1 MNLNHSLFNLGIK
14 DNLKRNEIKR
24 IKLLNVFS
32 FTWFILE
39 LFLIVDA
46 YIKLSGNPSIFYMH
60 CLNAFNIVIIFLLQ
74 YRFKTK
80 LATIYFLSA
89 VLISNILF
97 SNFIVE
103 NPSLNTK
110 YFYIVIPALS
120 VLFINNKL
128 INIIVFILSYT
139 FFILPSYATSAT
151 PDYDFSSIILTA
163 SLFLCV
169 FLIVSFLKQINT
181 ESETLLIQK
190 QIELERINKFQS
202 QFFTNISHEIKT
214 PITLINA
221 EIDNLKSFPKTKEI
235 KERIELQNSKI
246 IKIVDDVLDLV
257 KMKSSD
263 PVLSLTNSN
272 LSTSLESVYTSF
284 LSLFEQKEIVFTY
297 NQADDS
303 IYIQADLLFLTRA
316 INNLILNAYKYT
328 PQKGIVTLKLYSD
341 SETAYIE
348 VSDSGIGIAKDE
360 YSKVFNQ
367 FYQVDNTYNKA
378 GGSGIGLFFTK
389 QIIDLHKGN
398 IKVKSKSNEG
408 STFVIEIPKTNVRQE
423 AKNTI
428 EKPPIANINEL
439 ISYKDDNKAQNILII
454 DDTYEMRVHLKN
466 ILKHYSVFEAANGK
480 EALTILKQV
489 TINCI
494 ICDYMM
500 PVMDGPTFVEH
511 LSQSNN
517 SPPILMLTAKNDRE
531 SKIKLLKLGV
541 EEYITKPFNPEELV
555 IRINN
560 IFKRHTS
567 KNNFIEKNNINQL
580 EQSTSNI
587 WINSVKDYLIE
598 NISNTD
604 INQVDLAYHFNLS
617 KSTFYRRIKT
627 TTGLTPKAFITETR
641 LLEAKRIIEVEGIE
655 SLKTITYK
663 VGYLDANYF
672 SKKYQKRF
680 GKKPLR

>member
-97 SNFIVE
+97 S
-103 NPSLNTK
+103 
-110 YFYIVIPALS
+110 
-120 VLFINNKL
+120 
-128 INIIVFILSYT
+128 
-139 FFILPSYATSAT
+139 

-272 LSTSLESVYTSF
+272 LSTSLESVYTLF

-297 NQADDS
+297 NQPDDS

-360 YSKVFNQ
+360 
-367 FYQVDNTYNKA
+367 
-378 GGSGIGLFFTK
+378 
-389 QIIDLHKGN
+389 
-398 IKVKSKSNEG
+398 
-408 STFVIEIPKTNVRQE
+408 
-423 AKNTI
+423 
-428 EKPPIANINEL
+428 
-439 ISYKDDNKAQNILII
+439 
-454 DDTYEMRVHLKN
+454 
-466 ILKHYSVFEAANGK
+466 
-480 EALTILKQV
+480 
-489 TINCI
+489 
-494 ICDYMM
+494 
-500 PVMDGPTFVEH
+500 
-511 LSQSNN
+511 
-517 SPPILMLTAKNDRE
+517 
-531 SKIKLLKLGV
+531 
-541 EEYITKPFNPEELV
+541 
-555 IRINN
+555 
-560 IFKRHTS
+560 
-567 KNNFIEKNNINQL
+567 
-580 EQSTSNI
+580 
-587 WINSVKDYLIE
+587 
-598 NISNTD
+598 
-604 INQVDLAYHFNLS
+604 
-617 KSTFYRRIKT
+617 
-627 TTGLTPKAFITETR
+627 
-641 LLEAKRIIEVEGIE
+641 
-655 SLKTITYK
+655 
-663 VGYLDANYF
+663 
-672 SKKYQKRF
+672 
-680 GKKPLR
+680 